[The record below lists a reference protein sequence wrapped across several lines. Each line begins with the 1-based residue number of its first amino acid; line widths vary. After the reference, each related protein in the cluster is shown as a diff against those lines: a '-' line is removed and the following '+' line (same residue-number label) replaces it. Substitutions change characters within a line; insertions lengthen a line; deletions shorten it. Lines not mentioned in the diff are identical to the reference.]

1 MRTRLIRLVTLSVLV
16 LSTIACNLVSS
27 ATPTPEKPSG
37 VPTEVATL
45 PPIAPSTINPT
56 ATTPT
61 ATTTPTTATPTATAS
76 ITATPTLTATLEI
89 PTATTPPRSTGPLI
103 FSVSI
108 VKCQIDPARDG
119 GVILTIRIDAQGG
132 NGVYT
137 YYRED
142 QQVSRTF
149 ERPATKGTA
158 VIDAYRVTSSDGQ
171 TAEGKIRFTGSQF
184 GCP

>member
-27 ATPTPEKPSG
+27 ATPNPEKPSG
-37 VPTEVATL
+37 VPTEAATL

-56 ATTPT
+56 A
-61 ATTTPTTATPTATAS
+61 TTPTTATPTATAS

-89 PTATTPPRSTGPLI
+89 PTATMPPQSTGPLS

-108 VKCQIDPARDG
+108 VKCQLDPARDG

-171 TAEGKIRFTGSQF
+171 TAAGKIRFTGSQF